1 MTRGPWQVRYAH
13 QAEKD
18 LGRLDPPIRRR
29 IVAAIDRLAAGD
41 AIGIVRLRGTEAAYR
56 LRVGDWRVIFRRLDD
71 KIVILV
77 IRVLPRGRAYD
88 R

>member
-1 MTRGPWQVRYAH
+1 VTRGPWQVRYAR
-13 QAEKD
+13 QAEKE
-18 LGRLDPPIRRR
+18 LGRLDPPIRQR
-29 IVAAIDRLAAGD
+29 IVAAIDRLATGD

-71 KIVILV
+71 EIVILV
-77 IRVLPRGRAYD
+77 IPVLPRGRAYD

>member
-1 MTRGPWQVRYAH
+1 MSHGSWQVRYTR
-13 QAEKD
+13 QAAKD
-18 LGRLDPPIRRR
+18 LGRLDPPIRPR

-41 AIGIVRLRGTEAAYR
+41 AVGVIRLRGPNADYR

-71 KIVILV
+71 ELVMVV